1 MITDLRKLINL
12 VKLNESAVDD
22 SQLDQLKTVISG
34 KIKDLPP
41 DDATIKA
48 LREIEDLLR
57 HVNAGGKLGI
67 INGELQ
73 SIDDHTV
80 HAAQKEL
87 ARYLLSMDMTPQQRD
102 EMFSLWR
109 SDKLVKRDV
118 LLKVGKADF
127 GKIITN
133 YDKNPAIKEFVND
146 VMRIAALGQGKGEF
160 GLSVLSKSINKQE
173 GKGDLSINGR
183 PIEVKTTDG
192 GAGRFTDQE
201 VRPGAGYEQVARELF
216 ALLAPYQTKK
226 TKSGMNLDHI
236 VQLYE
241 MMNGNPD
248 MKKEAAHM
256 ISLVQSTIQL
266 IFDGENITA
275 IMNAIKSGNVNATKQ
290 EYAKTSFNYY
300 MSKKKDE
307 GVLYISLVKDP
318 IMTVFFKDANDLAS
332 AGLRLHAGTVYI
344 TSVADVRLPYPQ
356 MEIVDTTSGVA
367 PTNFGDEGGDGDF
380 DDDESSQ
387 VEPAAPNVVT
397 GKRVNIRPT
406 GAATAKPAS
415 NNLGRARRWHVM
427 ASSI

>member
-12 VKLNESAVDD
+12 VKINESAVDD
-22 SQLDQLKTVISG
+22 AQLQHLKTVISG
-34 KIKDLPP
+34 KIKELPP

-102 EMFSLWR
+102 DMFDLWR

-118 LLKVGKADF
+118 LLKVGKTDF
-127 GKIITN
+127 SKIITN

-183 PIEVKTTDG
+183 AIEVKTTDG

-226 TKSGMNLDHI
+226 TKSGMNLDNI

-241 MMNGNPD
+241 MMNGNPE
-248 MKKEAAHM
+248 MKKEATHM
-256 ISLVQSTIQL
+256 ISLVEATIKL
-266 IFDGENITA
+266 IFDGENITP
-275 IMNAIKSGNVNATKQ
+275 IMNAIKSGNVTRQ
-290 EYAKTSFNYY
+290 
-300 MSKKKDE
+300 
-307 GVLYISLVKDP
+307 I
-318 IMTVFFKDANDLAS
+318 
-332 AGLRLHAGTVYI
+332 
-344 TSVADVRLPYPQ
+344 Q
-356 MEIVDTTSGVA
+356 
-367 PTNFGDEGGDGDF
+367 
-380 DDDESSQ
+380 
-387 VEPAAPNVVT
+387 
-397 GKRVNIRPT
+397 
-406 GAATAKPAS
+406 
-415 NNLGRARRWHVM
+415 
-427 ASSI
+427 